1 LDKAILLFQRSLEKD
16 SRFAPAH
23 AGLAEAFVRKF
34 SETKDSSWLQKAR
47 QECGRAL
54 SLNENLALAYLTQGR
69 IDFFAGNFNGAIQS
83 LEKAVALSPGNEE
96 AQNNLAMVYDRAGQ
110 LLRAESLLKEVLR
123 RNRANW
129 VTYDFLA
136 AFYYRHQQYNQAE
149 LLFRTAM
156 DLAPDNSV
164 AFSNLAA
171 IYMSEGRC
179 AEAES
184 LLIHAVGAL
193 PNPGAGAWSNLGTA
207 KFCIEKYG
215 ESAALFR
222 KAIQLR
228 PADHRLWRNLGDAL
242 TRAGDTTGARDAYRT
257 AVEMAQRVLAVD
269 PQDGVLLGNIA
280 LYYAKLGE
288 PEKASRSLAK
298 AQRFQAQNQDFV
310 LLTAEVFE
318 AMGKRERAIAVIRG
332 LLQKGYSQDEIRN
345 DFEFAQLRKDPRYA
359 AMVADRGS
367 ASKLAAE

>member
-1 LDKAILLFQRSLEKD
+1 
-16 SRFAPAH
+16 
-23 AGLAEAFVRKF
+23 
-34 SETKDSSWLQKAR
+34 
-47 QECGRAL
+47 
-54 SLNENLALAYLTQGR
+54 
-69 IDFFAGNFNGAIQS
+69 
-83 LEKAVALSPGNEE
+83 
-96 AQNNLAMVYDRAGQ
+96 
-110 LLRAESLLKEVLR
+110 
-123 RNRANW
+123 
-129 VTYDFLA
+129 
-136 AFYYRHQQYNQAE
+136 
-149 LLFRTAM
+149 
-156 DLAPDNSV
+156 
-164 AFSNLAA
+164 
-171 IYMSEGRC
+171 MSEGRC

-215 ESAALFR
+215 ESAALFQ

-242 TRAGDTTGARDAYRT
+242 TRAGDPTGAGGAYRK
-257 AVEMAQRVLAVD
+257 AVEMAERALAVD
-269 PQDGVLLGNIA
+269 PKDGVLLGSIA

-288 PEKASRSLAK
+288 SEKASRTLAK
-298 AQRFQAQNQDFV
+298 ARQIQPQSQDLV
-310 LLTAEVFE
+310 LLTAEILE
-318 AMGKRERAIAVIRG
+318 AMGKREGALAVIRG